1 MARVKTR
8 KNASAV
14 DMTAMCD
21 VAFLLLTF
29 FILTA
34 TAKQPEPLAVD
45 TPVSSVQTKLPDTDL
60 ATITI
65 GHGKVFF
72 GVVGGDV
79 RVRTLELMGE
89 NTKLTKCVLGLNQC
103 SDTAPCP
110 MHSRYKF
117 IKKQLTDLFDKENIE
132 QLAKDVDSGASWI
145 HNQ

>member
-1 MARVKTR
+1 MFSKSTEYALRATIYIAQKSSENN
-8 KNASAV
+8 KLGLAEIAKAIDSPKS
-14 DMTAMCD
+14 
-21 VAFLLLTF
+21 F
-29 FILTA
+29 
-34 TAKQPEPLAVD
+34 TAKILQQLSKDNKFIISISGPRGGFYLPEETKKL
-45 TPVSSVQTKLPDTDL
+45 PVS
-60 ATITI
+60 
-65 GHGKVFF
+65 KV
-72 GVVGGDV
+72 
-79 RVRTLELMGE
+79 LELMGE